1 MLKTEIL
8 TGSGALLEIASA
20 WERLWR
26 SSHAHAVNARPA
38 IVALFQQCFAPGK
51 VPCAVVVRSNER
63 LVGLLPLLLSQRGA
77 WLRQAT
83 SAGNEWAMCGR
94 PLLIRDYGSTAA
106 ICTALLQGVAT
117 LGPGSV
123 WLEQMPLDD
132 MAVRG
137 LVAAAGRLGWP
148 VRSRPSHEVGL
159 IRLPETVER
168 FHAGLSRNRRK
179 KLRHDQRLAASQ
191 GELRLVAGH
200 ECPPEQLAAWLAE
213 LEGIEQASWKH
224 SVGGTFAQHPA
235 ARDFLQ
241 QWAAQLHADGQ
252 LRLYWLELGG
262 ERVAFD
268 LGSLA
273 RGVYSSWKTGY
284 RETCAGFAPG
294 HQLNALICERLIES
308 REAHC
313 IDTIGP
319 LDRQNNPWCNDAW
332 RSGRVVI
339 APGSWLRNAPGRSVV
354 SLLQAWDAWRPVS
367 EPAHFSTG

>member
-1 MLKTEIL
+1 MLTTEVL
-8 TGSGALLEIASA
+8 TGPHALQEIASA
-20 WERLWR
+20 WERLWW
-26 SSHAHAVNARPA
+26 SSHSHAVNDRPA
-38 IVALFQQCFAPGK
+38 MVALFQQCFAPEK

-63 LVGLLPLLLSQRGA
+63 PVGLLPLLLSPRGA
-77 WLRQAT
+77 WLRRAT
-83 SAGNEWAMCGR
+83 SAGNEWAQCGR
-94 PLLIRDYGSTAA
+94 PLVMRDDGCAAA
-106 ICTALLQGVAT
+106 ISTALLQGVAG
-117 LGPGSV
+117 LGTGAV

-132 MAVRG
+132 RVVKG
-137 LVAAAGRLGWP
+137 LVAAARRLGWP
-148 VRSRPSHEVGL
+148 VRSRPSYEVGL

-168 FHAGLSRNRRK
+168 FHASLSRNRRK

-191 GELRLVAGH
+191 GELRLVAAH
-200 ECPPEQLAAWLAE
+200 ESPPEQLAAWLVE
-213 LEGIEQASWKH
+213 LEAIEQASWKQ

-235 ARDFLQ
+235 ARGFLQ
-241 QWAAQLHADGQ
+241 QWAARLHADGQ
-252 LRLYWLELGG
+252 LRLYLLELGG
-262 ERVAFD
+262 ECVAFD

-284 RETCAGFAPG
+284 RAACAGFAPG

-332 RSGRVVI
+332 RNGRVVI

-367 EPAHFSTG
+367 EPAGFSAS